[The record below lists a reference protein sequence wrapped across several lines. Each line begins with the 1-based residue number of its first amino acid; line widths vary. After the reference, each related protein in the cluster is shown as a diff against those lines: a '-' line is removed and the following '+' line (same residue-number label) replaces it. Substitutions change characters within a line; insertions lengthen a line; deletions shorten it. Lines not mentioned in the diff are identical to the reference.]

1 MAQCVIESTIN
12 YDHLFIL
19 FSAEYKARLV
29 GRDGSRGGGVLLGI
43 RGGGVPPGSSNPYPI
58 SEQKN
63 VILPIRFQTRPPKS
77 IAVFRP
83 GLKAKI
89 TS

>member
-1 MAQCVIESTIN
+1 MRYRVN
-12 YDHLFIL
+12 Y
-19 FSAEYKARLV
+19 EAR
-29 GRDGSRGGGVLLGI
+29 GSGWVRGGGT
-43 RGGGVPPGSSNPYPI
+43 PGNSWWGCA
-58 SEQKN
+58 EKN

-77 IAVFRP
+77 IPVFRP